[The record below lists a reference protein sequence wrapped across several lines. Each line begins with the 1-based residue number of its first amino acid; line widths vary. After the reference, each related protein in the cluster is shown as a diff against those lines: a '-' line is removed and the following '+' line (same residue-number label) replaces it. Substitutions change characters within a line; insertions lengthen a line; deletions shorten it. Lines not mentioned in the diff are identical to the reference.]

1 MAIVKTGTG
10 QTPASGAAN
19 TGLAVGG
26 AAVAGHTNEVLTH
39 NGVKWVG
46 KLPQLKTLTDVNIPT
61 MTPAEDK
68 SLLMYDHN
76 TGVWVPNK
84 TQYADKLAV
93 EKAIDA
99 LVSGLSHDVA
109 VIAMQK
115 DPPGTPVVDEYYI
128 VDAAATGDWTGHTN
142 SIAHY
147 VIDHDAGGNE
157 VRKWVFVMPQ
167 TGEAHMVE
175 DQKATYAWNGTAWV
189 KVASAT
195 SSKLEDLGDVD
206 ATKTNAPKKGDI
218 LRYDG
223 TKWTPYGAHRTFSL
237 PATGR
242 AGDPLILD
250 FGHDKWTRAEVEGE
264 LRVAVD
270 ATHVSINLGTAA
282 GVPALT
288 AAMANDYYCQL
299 RYGNT
304 MTDASRNMAQWLVGN
319 NPGITWLTNVAGSS
333 DRISATTYNNADI
346 KLIIQFMDDYMI
358 FLNITISYWSYGA
371 TSYNQWL
378 TWKYSPLAANVTVQ
392 KLMFYPSTPATKLG
406 FCGRVA
412 LF

>member
-242 AGDPLILD
+242 AGDC
-250 FGHDKWTRAEVEGE
+250 
-264 LRVAVD
+264 
-270 ATHVSINLGTAA
+270 A
-282 GVPALT
+282 GRGRG
-288 AAMANDYYCQL
+288 D
-299 RYGNT
+299 G
-304 MTDASRNMAQWLVGN
+304 
-319 NPGITWLTNVAGSS
+319 VAGLDHVREESVV
-333 DRISATTYNNADI
+333 DPEPDGY
-346 KLIIQFMDDYMI
+346 
-358 FLNITISYWSYGA
+358 
-371 TSYNQWL
+371 
-378 TWKYSPLAANVTVQ
+378 V
-392 KLMFYPSTPATKLG
+392 
-406 FCGRVA
+406 GRVTTRMHA
-412 LF
+412 PEVDRLNAGRRAGHSSMGWPRSSMPKP